1 MLNIDFGQGAAKIS
15 EVKVGGQKNLPI
27 SPARTRAPGVGRV
40 GRYFFRT
47 TSLTSDIFAAPWPK
61 SMFSTSFERS
71 TSYLFGFWVTFK
83 VCNLGSKYSYFNRA
97 YVVSV
102 KTQLHTTVTFHLRDT
117 TVQCKWS
124 TFFSLVYTQG
134 ERKHANPIQWNLH
147 LCFFLYLSKGFLPL
161 WPLCRGN
168 PFILTR
174 RCLNGT

>member
-1 MLNIDFGQGAAKIS
+1 MYTKVQCTMVHSYNSCIACTYITANYIRVVCKQAHLSKLVCFKGIFIKLFCWKINSWTNISQVGLPSSNAHANSFHILLAFVKI
-15 EVKVGGQKNLPI
+15 
-27 SPARTRAPGVGRV
+27 
-40 GRYFFRT
+40 
-47 TSLTSDIFAAPWPK
+47 
-61 SMFSTSFERS
+61 
-71 TSYLFGFWVTFK
+71 TF
-83 VCNLGSKYSYFNRA
+83 
-97 YVVSV
+97 
-102 KTQLHTTVTFHLRDT
+102 QLRDT